1 MKHKTI
7 GDMVHKELYDVKSDV
22 NQNKSGATG
31 AHYDFVY
38 KGVKLDPYRIMT
50 QYNIYHPA
58 QQHAIKKLLRAGN
71 SVKGLRRDI
80 EEVIITLNRWLE
92 MLDEDGR
99 V

>member
-7 GDMVHKELYDVKSDV
+7 GDMVHTELAES
-22 NQNKSGATG
+22 KSGATG
-31 AHYDFVY
+31 QHYAFVY
-38 KGVKLDPYRIMT
+38 KNVKIDPYRILV
-50 QYNIYHPA
+50 QYNIQHPA
-58 QQHAIKKLLRAGN
+58 QQHAIKKLLRAGA

-80 EEVIITLNRWLE
+80 EEVIITLTRWLE